1 MENNSFGIETV
12 WQWGAFE
19 ITNTV
24 VTTWLIMLI
33 IWLFCWRLS
42 HRLKRS
48 PSMLQTMIEGMVCTI
63 DAAIGEVSPQHRQH
77 IMPFIASLWIFLAVA
92 NLIGLIPGLHAPTSD
107 LSTTS
112 ALALLVFFSTHWY
125 GIRIQGLKRYLHHYL
140 SPSPIL
146 LPFHLIS
153 EVTRTI
159 ALAVRLFGNIMSLEM
174 AALLIL
180 LVAGF
185 LAPVPIL
192 MLHIV
197 EALVQAYIFGML
209 ALIYV
214 AGGIQS
220 LNNLPPEQRNI
231 DSQSAET
238 RPAADSQSD
247 HPFIDKE

>member
-1 MENNSFGIETV
+1 MHEGNLQIEPLI
-12 WQWGAFE
+12 QLGPIG

-24 VTTWLIMLI
+24 VTTWVILAL
-33 IWLFCWRLS
+33 IWLLVWLATRRL
-42 HRLKRS
+42 HDA
-48 PSMLQTMIEGMVCTI
+48 PGALQTALEGIVTTIGDAIE
-63 DAAIGEVSPQHRQH
+63 EVAPKQSRH
-77 IMPFIASLWIFLAVA
+77 IMPFVGSLWIFLVIA
-92 NLIGLIPGLHAPTSD
+92 NLSGLIPGAHSPTRD
-107 LSTTS
+107 LSATA
-112 ALALLVFFSTHWY
+112 ALAFLVFLSTHWF
-125 GIRIQGLKRYLHHYL
+125 GIRIRGWRRYLRHYL
-140 SPSPIL
+140 APSPIL

-153 EVTRTI
+153 EVTRTV

-192 MLHIV
+192 MLHII

-220 LNNLPPEQRNI
+220 QQLRQPEQGEKH
-231 DSQSAET
+231 A
-238 RPAADSQSD
+238 
-247 HPFIDKE
+247 